1 MWILMLVLS
10 GTVLSGAHILNVYST
25 EQECKEMRQVVE
37 DGMKAAYP
45 EDSGYV
51 LKCVEQDVKQEKG
64 EPIEEKGVD
73 T

>member
-1 MWILMLVLS
+1 MWILMLVL
-10 GTVLSGAHILNVYST
+10 GGVVLPGVHILNVYST

-45 EDSGYV
+45 EDRGYV
-51 LKCVEQDVKQEKG
+51 LKCVEQDVQQKKS
-64 EPIEEKGVD
+64 EPIEEKGAD